1 MPNPLFK
8 PPRHLVKE
16 WPEVFED
23 LYMNT
28 MPVAYLDSVRLDFT
42 DGRVWEIDVKN
53 ELTKQ
58 TADGIADV
66 LINTLQEYK
75 DEIKKIDFKVDVE
88 RLKKDIRDS
97 SKNIFQVMFAAI
109 RSAICLADPFPGC
122 IKSRA

>member
-1 MPNPLFK
+1 MHNPLFK

-66 LINTLQEYK
+66 LISTLQEYK

-97 SKNIFQVMFAAI
+97 SKNIF
-109 RSAICLADPFPGC
+109 
-122 IKSRA
+122 

>member
-42 DGRVWEIDVKN
+42 DGRVWEIDVRS

-58 TADGIADV
+58 SPEGIAEI
-66 LINTLQEYK
+66 LFSTLQEYK
-75 DEIKKIDFKVDVE
+75 DEIKKIDFKVDIE
-88 RLKKDIRDS
+88 KLKKDILDS
-97 SKNIFQVMFAAI
+97 TKTIF
-109 RSAICLADPFPGC
+109 
-122 IKSRA
+122 

>member
-28 MPVAYLDSVRLDFT
+28 MPVAYLDLVHLEFT
-42 DGRVWEIDVKN
+42 DGRVWEIN
-53 ELTKQ
+53 IRTELEKQ
-58 TADGIADV
+58 NPESIADV
-66 LINTLQEYK
+66 LLNTLQEYK

-88 RLKKDIRDS
+88 RLKKDIKDS
-97 SKNIFQVMFAAI
+97 SKNIF
-109 RSAICLADPFPGC
+109 
-122 IKSRA
+122 

>member
-28 MPVAYLDSVRLDFT
+28 MPVAYLETVRLDFT

-58 TADGIADV
+58 TADGIADI
-66 LINTLQEYK
+66 LIETLKEYK
-75 DEIKKIDFKVDVE
+75 DEIKKIDFKVDIE
-88 RLKKDIRDS
+88 KLKKDIKDS
-97 SKNIFQVMFAAI
+97 SKNLF
-109 RSAICLADPFPGC
+109 
-122 IKSRA
+122 

>member
-28 MPVAYLDSVRLDFT
+28 MPVAYLDSVRLDFI

-58 TADGIADV
+58 TSENIADV
-66 LINTLQEYK
+66 LLNTLQEYK
-75 DEIKKIDFKVDVE
+75 DEIKKIDFKVDVT
-88 RLKKDIRDS
+88 RLKNDIASETD
-97 SKNIFQVMFAAI
+97 KLF
-109 RSAICLADPFPGC
+109 
-122 IKSRA
+122 